1 MMEMYKPKHNPWIV
15 ALAVSLAT
23 IMEVLDTSI
32 ANVALPHIAG
42 SLGASEEEAT
52 WVITAYL
59 VANAIILPISA
70 YMSSIFGRKRF
81 YTISVIVF
89 GLSSLL
95 CGLAPSLSLLLF
107 FRVVQGLGGGG
118 LQPSAQSILVDAFP
132 QEKRGQAIAV
142 YGIAAIMAPIAGP
155 TLGGWITDNFDWRW
169 CFFIN
174 IPVAILSLILT
185 NLCIEDTPAIKLQ
198 VEEAKRSGFKTDLTG
213 FLLVALTFGCLEVVL
228 DKGQEKDWFSSRM
241 IIAFSVICAASLL
254 SMIAWELWQIHK
266 RNRPIIDLRVFANR
280 NFSISFV
287 LIFTTG
293 FILYASIVLLPQFLQ
308 TLMGYT
314 AELAGLAMSIGGLA
328 MMIGMPI
335 VGYLSAKVDER
346 YLIVFG
352 IVCMALSLYY
362 TRTLDLQVS
371 FGYVSWLRLCQSIGL
386 PFLFVPVYVLAYVG
400 ADKSKSNDIA
410 GLINLAKNLGGSC
423 GTSFF
428 TTVLAR
434 HAQIHQQ
441 FLVKHVNDGATAWSN
456 KYQMLTQHALIH
468 TPSRIDAQH
477 HALASFYQIIHQQAA
492 VLAYLD
498 VVQALT
504 VIVACTIPLVL
515 LMRKPPKKLQEGTR

>member
-1 MMEMYKPKHNPWIV
+1 
-15 ALAVSLAT
+15 
-23 IMEVLDTSI
+23 
-32 ANVALPHIAG
+32 
-42 SLGASEEEAT
+42 
-52 WVITAYL
+52 
-59 VANAIILPISA
+59 
-70 YMSSIFGRKRF
+70 
-81 YTISVIVF
+81 
-89 GLSSLL
+89 
-95 CGLAPSLSLLLF
+95 
-107 FRVVQGLGGGG
+107 
-118 LQPSAQSILVDAFP
+118 
-132 QEKRGQAIAV
+132 
-142 YGIAAIMAPIAGP
+142 
-155 TLGGWITDNFDWRW
+155 
-169 CFFIN
+169 
-174 IPVAILSLILT
+174 
-185 NLCIEDTPAIKLQ
+185 
-198 VEEAKRSGFKTDLTG
+198 
-213 FLLVALTFGCLEVVL
+213 
-228 DKGQEKDWFSSRM
+228 M

-346 YLIVFG
+346 YLIV
-352 IVCMALSLYY
+352 
-362 TRTLDLQVS
+362 LDRMHGAVPLLHEDSRPSSELRLCV
-371 FGYVSWLRLCQSIGL
+371 WLRLCQSIGL

-456 KYQMLTQHALIH
+456 KYK
-468 TPSRIDAQH
+468 
-477 HALASFYQIIHQQAA
+477 
-492 VLAYLD
+492 
-498 VVQALT
+498 
-504 VIVACTIPLVL
+504 C
-515 LMRKPPKKLQEGTR
+515 